1 MVWLLNIKPQAGH
14 SPLIVLDHLAIL
26 STAGQSP
33 SSRERL
39 TCIVVGTRVSQR
51 SSSMVATT
59 TALDILV
66 MCALM
71 AMRPLRLPTKN
82 GSSIL
87 VDQATIQ
94 IQALSTT
101 IATTTMA

>member
-1 MVWLLNIKPQAGH
+1 MVWLLNTKPQAGH
-14 SPLIVLDHLAIL
+14 SPLIVLDLPAIL

-33 SSRERL
+33 SSRELR
-39 TCIVVGTRVSQR
+39 TCIAVGTRVSQR
-51 SSSMVATT
+51 STSMVATT
-59 TALDILV
+59 IALGILV

-71 AMRPLRLPTKN
+71 AMRPLRLPTKS

>member
-1 MVWLLNIKPQAGH
+1 MVWLLNTKPQAGH

-26 STAGQSP
+26 SMDGQSP
-33 SSRERL
+33 SSRERR
-39 TCIVVGTRVSQR
+39 TCIAVGTRVSQR

-59 TALDILV
+59 IALNILV
-66 MCALM
+66 VSALM
-71 AMRPLRLPTKN
+71 AMRPLRLPTKS

-94 IQALSTT
+94 IQALSTMT
-101 IATTTMA
+101 AITTMA